1 MQKGFEDWSSQ
12 ISTHKF
18 SFNDNKDSSIPEW
31 MGLNKG
37 ALEIWDTVANSIGL
51 GGVPDIPG
59 LDKGKVEISRLL
71 KSPALGQWREHQ
83 QQLQNIAQL
92 LIEFQE
98 ADQVYKLAFAQ
109 MGIRSID
116 ALRQR
121 LSNIGSD
128 EEKVSTV
135 REFYDLWVDVN
146 EEIYSEFTMTDEYQ
160 VIHGDFVNALMALRK
175 ETNALT
181 EKMYKALNLPTRS
194 ELNTINKRLQEQRRE
209 NIQLRNEI
217 KKLASQIASKS
228 EKKTEPTSKS
238 QTTLRQ
244 DKDLA
249 KIKGVGPKIVEKLHT
264 QGIETLEQIANA
276 TNATFIRLIGS
287 ELVQK
292 YIGEGARL
300 VRELFQLAQEK
311 APSII
316 FIDELD
322 AVGAKRMDVGTTG
335 DREVQRT
342 LMQLLGELDGFTPRG
357 DVAIMGASNRPDILD
372 EALLRPGRFDR
383 IIKIPLPEEKARLKI
398 IKIHTAKM
406 AIAKGV
412 NYKKMAA
419 ETDGLSGADLRAVCV
434 EAGMGAIKNKRIKV
448 SYKDFTL
455 ALEKIKNRLNETDI
469 SEPEGGLYY

>member
-1 MQKGFEDWSSQ
+1 VASEESEGDVSAPTEDGNKWLIEETERFESEKRQLESDVSRMKRENAHLKGELARLRAPPQVIGTVRDILDDGRVSIKSSSGPDFVVH
-12 ISTHKF
+12 ISEGIDKDKLDVGDRVALHRQTLAILETLPSAKDPLVMGAEVDSKPIETYKDVGGLTEQLDELRSTIELPMLYPKRF
-18 SFNDNKDSSIPEW
+18 SRIGIEPP
-31 MGLNKG
+31 KG
-37 ALEIWDTVANSIGL
+37 V
-51 GGVPDIPG
+51 
-59 LDKGKVEISRLL
+59 
-71 KSPALGQWREHQ
+71 
-83 QQLQNIAQL
+83 L
-92 LIEFQE
+92 LIG
-98 ADQVYKLAFAQ
+98 APGTGK
-109 MGIRSID
+109 
-116 ALRQR
+116 
-121 LSNIGSD
+121 
-128 EEKVSTV
+128 T
-135 REFYDLWVDVN
+135 
-146 EEIYSEFTMTDEYQ
+146 
-160 VIHGDFVNALMALRK
+160 LMA
-175 ETNALT
+175 
-181 EKMYKALNLPTRS
+181 KA
-194 ELNTINKRLQEQRRE
+194 
-209 NIQLRNEI
+209 
-217 KKLASQIASKS
+217 
-228 EKKTEPTSKS
+228 
-238 QTTLRQ
+238 
-244 DKDLA
+244 
-249 KIKGVGPKIVEKLHT
+249 V
-264 QGIETLEQIANA
+264 ANA

-357 DVAIMGASNRPDILD
+357 EVAIMGASNRPDILD

-448 SYKDFTL
+448 SYKDFTV

>member
-1 MQKGFEDWSSQ
+1 MASEESEGDVSAPTEDGNKWLIEETERFESEKRQLESDVSRMKRENAHLKGELARLRAPPQVIGTVRDILDDGRVSIKSSSGPDFVVH
-12 ISTHKF
+12 ISEGIDKDNLDVGDRVALHRQTLAILETLPSAKDPLVMGAEVDSKPIETYKDIGGLTEQLDELRSTIELPMLYPKRF
-18 SFNDNKDSSIPEW
+18 SRIGIEPP
-31 MGLNKG
+31 KG
-37 ALEIWDTVANSIGL
+37 V
-51 GGVPDIPG
+51 
-59 LDKGKVEISRLL
+59 
-71 KSPALGQWREHQ
+71 
-83 QQLQNIAQL
+83 L
-92 LIEFQE
+92 LIG
-98 ADQVYKLAFAQ
+98 APGTGK
-109 MGIRSID
+109 
-116 ALRQR
+116 
-121 LSNIGSD
+121 
-128 EEKVSTV
+128 T
-135 REFYDLWVDVN
+135 
-146 EEIYSEFTMTDEYQ
+146 
-160 VIHGDFVNALMALRK
+160 LMA
-175 ETNALT
+175 
-181 EKMYKALNLPTRS
+181 KA
-194 ELNTINKRLQEQRRE
+194 
-209 NIQLRNEI
+209 
-217 KKLASQIASKS
+217 
-228 EKKTEPTSKS
+228 
-238 QTTLRQ
+238 
-244 DKDLA
+244 
-249 KIKGVGPKIVEKLHT
+249 V
-264 QGIETLEQIANA
+264 ANA

-357 DVAIMGASNRPDILD
+357 EVAIMGASNRPDILD

-448 SYKDFTL
+448 SYKDFTV

>member
-1 MQKGFEDWSSQ
+1 MASEESEGDVSAPTEDGNKWLIEETERFESEKRQLESDVSRMKRENAHLKGELARLRAPPQVIGTVRDMLDDGRVSIKSSSGPDFVVH
-12 ISTHKF
+12 ISEGIDKDNLDVGDRVALHRQTLAILETLPSAKDPLVMGAEVDSKPIETYKDIGGLTEQLDELRSTIELPMLYPKRF
-18 SFNDNKDSSIPEW
+18 SRIGIEPP
-31 MGLNKG
+31 KG
-37 ALEIWDTVANSIGL
+37 V
-51 GGVPDIPG
+51 
-59 LDKGKVEISRLL
+59 
-71 KSPALGQWREHQ
+71 
-83 QQLQNIAQL
+83 L
-92 LIEFQE
+92 LIG
-98 ADQVYKLAFAQ
+98 APGTGK
-109 MGIRSID
+109 
-116 ALRQR
+116 
-121 LSNIGSD
+121 
-128 EEKVSTV
+128 T
-135 REFYDLWVDVN
+135 
-146 EEIYSEFTMTDEYQ
+146 
-160 VIHGDFVNALMALRK
+160 LMA
-175 ETNALT
+175 
-181 EKMYKALNLPTRS
+181 KA
-194 ELNTINKRLQEQRRE
+194 
-209 NIQLRNEI
+209 
-217 KKLASQIASKS
+217 
-228 EKKTEPTSKS
+228 
-238 QTTLRQ
+238 
-244 DKDLA
+244 
-249 KIKGVGPKIVEKLHT
+249 V
-264 QGIETLEQIANA
+264 ANA

-357 DVAIMGASNRPDILD
+357 EVAIMGASNRPDILD

>member
-1 MQKGFEDWSSQ
+1 VASEESEGDVSAPTEDENKWLIEETERFESEKRQLESDVSRMKRENAHLKGELARLRAPPQVIGTVRDILDDGRVSIKSSSGPDFVVH
-12 ISTHKF
+12 ISEGIDKDNLDVGDRVALHRQTLAILETLPSAKDPLVMGAEVDSKPIETYKDIGGLTEQLDELRSTIELPMLYPKRF
-18 SFNDNKDSSIPEW
+18 SKIGIEPP
-31 MGLNKG
+31 KG
-37 ALEIWDTVANSIGL
+37 V
-51 GGVPDIPG
+51 
-59 LDKGKVEISRLL
+59 
-71 KSPALGQWREHQ
+71 
-83 QQLQNIAQL
+83 L
-92 LIEFQE
+92 LIG
-98 ADQVYKLAFAQ
+98 APGTGK
-109 MGIRSID
+109 
-116 ALRQR
+116 
-121 LSNIGSD
+121 
-128 EEKVSTV
+128 T
-135 REFYDLWVDVN
+135 
-146 EEIYSEFTMTDEYQ
+146 
-160 VIHGDFVNALMALRK
+160 LMA
-175 ETNALT
+175 
-181 EKMYKALNLPTRS
+181 KA
-194 ELNTINKRLQEQRRE
+194 
-209 NIQLRNEI
+209 
-217 KKLASQIASKS
+217 
-228 EKKTEPTSKS
+228 
-238 QTTLRQ
+238 
-244 DKDLA
+244 
-249 KIKGVGPKIVEKLHT
+249 V
-264 QGIETLEQIANA
+264 ANA

-357 DVAIMGASNRPDILD
+357 EVAIMGASNRPDILD

-383 IIKIPLPEEKARLKI
+383 IITIPLPEEKARLKI

>member
-1 MQKGFEDWSSQ
+1 MASEESEGDVSAPTEDGSKWLIEETERFESEKRQLESDVSRMKRENAHLKGELARLRAPPQVIGTVRDILDDGRVSIKSSSGPDFVVH
-12 ISTHKF
+12 ISEGIDKDNLEVGDRVALHRQTLAVLEKLP
-18 SFNDNKDSSIPEW
+18 SAKDPLVMGAEVDNKPIETYKDIGGLTEQLDELRSTIELPMLYPERFSKI
-31 MGLNKG
+31 GIEPPKG
-37 ALEIWDTVANSIGL
+37 V
-51 GGVPDIPG
+51 
-59 LDKGKVEISRLL
+59 
-71 KSPALGQWREHQ
+71 
-83 QQLQNIAQL
+83 L
-92 LIEFQE
+92 LIG
-98 ADQVYKLAFAQ
+98 APGTGK
-109 MGIRSID
+109 
-116 ALRQR
+116 
-121 LSNIGSD
+121 
-128 EEKVSTV
+128 T
-135 REFYDLWVDVN
+135 
-146 EEIYSEFTMTDEYQ
+146 
-160 VIHGDFVNALMALRK
+160 LMA
-175 ETNALT
+175 
-181 EKMYKALNLPTRS
+181 KA
-194 ELNTINKRLQEQRRE
+194 
-209 NIQLRNEI
+209 
-217 KKLASQIASKS
+217 
-228 EKKTEPTSKS
+228 
-238 QTTLRQ
+238 
-244 DKDLA
+244 
-249 KIKGVGPKIVEKLHT
+249 V
-264 QGIETLEQIANA
+264 ANA

-342 LMQLLGELDGFTPRG
+342 LMQLLGELDGFSPRG
-357 DVAIMGASNRPDILD
+357 EVAIMGASNRPDILD

-434 EAGMGAIKNKRIKV
+434 EAGMGAIKNKKTKV

>member
-1 MQKGFEDWSSQ
+1 MASEESEGDVSAPTEDGSKWLIEETERFESEKRQLESDVSRMKRENAHLKGELARLRAPPQVIGTVRDILDDGRVSIKSSSGPDFVVH
-12 ISTHKF
+12 ISEGIDKDNLEVGDRVALHRQTLAVLEKLP
-18 SFNDNKDSSIPEW
+18 SAKDPLVMGAEIDNKPIETYKDIGGLTEQLDELRSTIELPMLYPERFSKI
-31 MGLNKG
+31 GIEPPKG
-37 ALEIWDTVANSIGL
+37 V
-51 GGVPDIPG
+51 
-59 LDKGKVEISRLL
+59 
-71 KSPALGQWREHQ
+71 
-83 QQLQNIAQL
+83 L
-92 LIEFQE
+92 LIG
-98 ADQVYKLAFAQ
+98 APGTGK
-109 MGIRSID
+109 
-116 ALRQR
+116 
-121 LSNIGSD
+121 
-128 EEKVSTV
+128 T
-135 REFYDLWVDVN
+135 
-146 EEIYSEFTMTDEYQ
+146 
-160 VIHGDFVNALMALRK
+160 LMA
-175 ETNALT
+175 
-181 EKMYKALNLPTRS
+181 KA
-194 ELNTINKRLQEQRRE
+194 
-209 NIQLRNEI
+209 
-217 KKLASQIASKS
+217 
-228 EKKTEPTSKS
+228 
-238 QTTLRQ
+238 
-244 DKDLA
+244 
-249 KIKGVGPKIVEKLHT
+249 V
-264 QGIETLEQIANA
+264 ANA
-276 TNATFIRLIGS
+276 TKATFIRLIGS

-357 DVAIMGASNRPDILD
+357 EVAIMGASNRPDILD

-434 EAGMGAIKNKRIKV
+434 EAGMGAIKNKKTKV

>member
-1 MQKGFEDWSSQ
+1 MASEESEGDVSAPAEDGNKWLIEETERFESEKRQLESDVSRMKRENAHLKGELARLRAPPQVIGTVRDMLDDGRVSIKSSSGPDFVVH
-12 ISTHKF
+12 ISEGIDKDNLEVGDRVALHRQTLAILETLPSAKDPLVMGAEVDSKPIETYKDIGGLTEELDELRSTIELPMLYPKRF
-18 SFNDNKDSSIPEW
+18 SKIGIEPP
-31 MGLNKG
+31 KG
-37 ALEIWDTVANSIGL
+37 V
-51 GGVPDIPG
+51 
-59 LDKGKVEISRLL
+59 
-71 KSPALGQWREHQ
+71 
-83 QQLQNIAQL
+83 L
-92 LIEFQE
+92 LIG
-98 ADQVYKLAFAQ
+98 APGTGK
-109 MGIRSID
+109 
-116 ALRQR
+116 
-121 LSNIGSD
+121 
-128 EEKVSTV
+128 T
-135 REFYDLWVDVN
+135 
-146 EEIYSEFTMTDEYQ
+146 
-160 VIHGDFVNALMALRK
+160 LMA
-175 ETNALT
+175 
-181 EKMYKALNLPTRS
+181 KA
-194 ELNTINKRLQEQRRE
+194 
-209 NIQLRNEI
+209 
-217 KKLASQIASKS
+217 
-228 EKKTEPTSKS
+228 
-238 QTTLRQ
+238 
-244 DKDLA
+244 
-249 KIKGVGPKIVEKLHT
+249 V
-264 QGIETLEQIANA
+264 ANA

-357 DVAIMGASNRPDILD
+357 EVAIMGASNRPDILD

-434 EAGMGAIKNKRIKV
+434 EAGMNAIKNKRIKV

>member
-1 MQKGFEDWSSQ
+1 MASEESEGDVSAPTEDGNKWLIEETERFESEKRQLESDVSRMKRENAHLKGELARLRAPPQVIGTVRDILDDGRVSIKSSSGPDFVVH
-12 ISTHKF
+12 ISEGIDKDNLDVGDRVALHRQTLAILETLPSAKDPLIMGAEVDSKPIETYKDIGGLTEQLDELRSTIELPMLYPKRF
-18 SFNDNKDSSIPEW
+18 SKIGIEPP
-31 MGLNKG
+31 KG
-37 ALEIWDTVANSIGL
+37 V
-51 GGVPDIPG
+51 
-59 LDKGKVEISRLL
+59 
-71 KSPALGQWREHQ
+71 
-83 QQLQNIAQL
+83 L
-92 LIEFQE
+92 LIG
-98 ADQVYKLAFAQ
+98 APGTGK
-109 MGIRSID
+109 
-116 ALRQR
+116 
-121 LSNIGSD
+121 
-128 EEKVSTV
+128 T
-135 REFYDLWVDVN
+135 
-146 EEIYSEFTMTDEYQ
+146 
-160 VIHGDFVNALMALRK
+160 LMA
-175 ETNALT
+175 
-181 EKMYKALNLPTRS
+181 KA
-194 ELNTINKRLQEQRRE
+194 
-209 NIQLRNEI
+209 
-217 KKLASQIASKS
+217 
-228 EKKTEPTSKS
+228 
-238 QTTLRQ
+238 
-244 DKDLA
+244 
-249 KIKGVGPKIVEKLHT
+249 V
-264 QGIETLEQIANA
+264 ANA

-357 DVAIMGASNRPDILD
+357 EVAIMGASNRPDILD

-383 IIKIPLPEEKARLKI
+383 IIKIPLPKEEARLKI

-406 AIAKGV
+406 AITKGM

>member
-1 MQKGFEDWSSQ
+1 MASEESEGDVSAPTEDGNKWLIEETERFESEKRQLESDVSRMKRENAHLKGELARLRAPPQVIGTVRDILDDGRVSIKSSSGPDFVVH
-12 ISTHKF
+12 ISEGIDKDNLEVGDRVALHRQTLAVLEKLP
-18 SFNDNKDSSIPEW
+18 SAKDPLVMGAEVDNKPIETYKDIGGLTEQLDELRSTIELPLLYPERFSKI
-31 MGLNKG
+31 GIEPPKG
-37 ALEIWDTVANSIGL
+37 V
-51 GGVPDIPG
+51 
-59 LDKGKVEISRLL
+59 
-71 KSPALGQWREHQ
+71 
-83 QQLQNIAQL
+83 L
-92 LIEFQE
+92 LIG
-98 ADQVYKLAFAQ
+98 APGTGK
-109 MGIRSID
+109 
-116 ALRQR
+116 
-121 LSNIGSD
+121 
-128 EEKVSTV
+128 T
-135 REFYDLWVDVN
+135 
-146 EEIYSEFTMTDEYQ
+146 
-160 VIHGDFVNALMALRK
+160 LMA
-175 ETNALT
+175 
-181 EKMYKALNLPTRS
+181 KA
-194 ELNTINKRLQEQRRE
+194 
-209 NIQLRNEI
+209 
-217 KKLASQIASKS
+217 
-228 EKKTEPTSKS
+228 
-238 QTTLRQ
+238 
-244 DKDLA
+244 
-249 KIKGVGPKIVEKLHT
+249 V
-264 QGIETLEQIANA
+264 ANA

-357 DVAIMGASNRPDILD
+357 EVAIMGASNRPDILD

>member
-1 MQKGFEDWSSQ
+1 MASEESEGDVSAPTEDGNKWLIEETERFESEKRQLESDVSRMKRENAHLKGELARLRAPPQVIGTVRDILDDGRVSIKSSSGPDFVVH
-12 ISTHKF
+12 ISEGIDKDNLEVGDRVALHRQTLAVLEKLP
-18 SFNDNKDSSIPEW
+18 SAKDPLVMGAEVDNKPIETYKDIGGLTEQLDELRSTIELPMLYPERFSKI
-31 MGLNKG
+31 GIEPPKG
-37 ALEIWDTVANSIGL
+37 V
-51 GGVPDIPG
+51 
-59 LDKGKVEISRLL
+59 
-71 KSPALGQWREHQ
+71 
-83 QQLQNIAQL
+83 L
-92 LIEFQE
+92 LIG
-98 ADQVYKLAFAQ
+98 APGTGK
-109 MGIRSID
+109 
-116 ALRQR
+116 
-121 LSNIGSD
+121 
-128 EEKVSTV
+128 T
-135 REFYDLWVDVN
+135 
-146 EEIYSEFTMTDEYQ
+146 
-160 VIHGDFVNALMALRK
+160 LMA
-175 ETNALT
+175 
-181 EKMYKALNLPTRS
+181 KA
-194 ELNTINKRLQEQRRE
+194 
-209 NIQLRNEI
+209 
-217 KKLASQIASKS
+217 
-228 EKKTEPTSKS
+228 
-238 QTTLRQ
+238 
-244 DKDLA
+244 
-249 KIKGVGPKIVEKLHT
+249 V
-264 QGIETLEQIANA
+264 ANA

-357 DVAIMGASNRPDILD
+357 EVAIMGASNRPDILD

>member
-1 MQKGFEDWSSQ
+1 MTSEESEGDVSAPADKWLIEETERFESEKRQLETDVSRMKRENAHLKGELARLRAPPQVIGTVRDILEDGRVSIKSSSGPDFVVH
-12 ISTHKF
+12 ISEGIDKDNLEVGERVALHRQTLAILETLPSAKDPLVMGAEVNSKPIETYKDIGGLAEQLDELRSTIELPMLYPKRF
-18 SFNDNKDSSIPEW
+18 SRIGIEPP
-31 MGLNKG
+31 KG
-37 ALEIWDTVANSIGL
+37 V
-51 GGVPDIPG
+51 
-59 LDKGKVEISRLL
+59 
-71 KSPALGQWREHQ
+71 
-83 QQLQNIAQL
+83 L
-92 LIEFQE
+92 LIG
-98 ADQVYKLAFAQ
+98 APGTGK
-109 MGIRSID
+109 
-116 ALRQR
+116 
-121 LSNIGSD
+121 
-128 EEKVSTV
+128 T
-135 REFYDLWVDVN
+135 
-146 EEIYSEFTMTDEYQ
+146 
-160 VIHGDFVNALMALRK
+160 LMA
-175 ETNALT
+175 
-181 EKMYKALNLPTRS
+181 KA
-194 ELNTINKRLQEQRRE
+194 
-209 NIQLRNEI
+209 
-217 KKLASQIASKS
+217 
-228 EKKTEPTSKS
+228 
-238 QTTLRQ
+238 
-244 DKDLA
+244 
-249 KIKGVGPKIVEKLHT
+249 V
-264 QGIETLEQIANA
+264 ANA

-357 DVAIMGASNRPDILD
+357 EVAIMGASNRPDILD

>member
-1 MQKGFEDWSSQ
+1 MASEESEGDVSAPTEDGNKWLIEETERFESEKRQLESDVSRMKRENAHLKGELARLRAPPQVIGTVRDMLHDGRVSIKSSSGPDFVVH
-12 ISTHKF
+12 ISEGIDKDNLEVGDRVALHRQTLAVLEKLP
-18 SFNDNKDSSIPEW
+18 SAKDPLVMGAEVDNKPIETYKDIG
-31 MGLNKG
+31 GLTEQLDELRSTIELPMLYPKRFSKIGIEPPKG
-37 ALEIWDTVANSIGL
+37 V
-51 GGVPDIPG
+51 
-59 LDKGKVEISRLL
+59 
-71 KSPALGQWREHQ
+71 
-83 QQLQNIAQL
+83 L
-92 LIEFQE
+92 LIG
-98 ADQVYKLAFAQ
+98 APGTGK
-109 MGIRSID
+109 
-116 ALRQR
+116 
-121 LSNIGSD
+121 
-128 EEKVSTV
+128 T
-135 REFYDLWVDVN
+135 
-146 EEIYSEFTMTDEYQ
+146 
-160 VIHGDFVNALMALRK
+160 LMA
-175 ETNALT
+175 
-181 EKMYKALNLPTRS
+181 KA
-194 ELNTINKRLQEQRRE
+194 
-209 NIQLRNEI
+209 
-217 KKLASQIASKS
+217 
-228 EKKTEPTSKS
+228 
-238 QTTLRQ
+238 
-244 DKDLA
+244 
-249 KIKGVGPKIVEKLHT
+249 V
-264 QGIETLEQIANA
+264 ANA

-342 LMQLLGELDGFTPRG
+342 LMQLLGELDGFSPRG
-357 DVAIMGASNRPDILD
+357 EVAIMGASNRPDILD

>member
-1 MQKGFEDWSSQ
+1 VASEESEGDVSAPTEEGNKWLIEETERFESEKRQLESDVSRMKRENAHLKGELARLRAPPQVIGTVRDILDDGRVSIKSSSGPDFVVH
-12 ISTHKF
+12 ISEGIDKDNLEVGDRVALHRQTLAILETLPSAKDPLVMGAEVDSKPIETYKDIGGLTEQLDELRSTIELPMLYPKRF
-18 SFNDNKDSSIPEW
+18 SRIGIEPP
-31 MGLNKG
+31 KG
-37 ALEIWDTVANSIGL
+37 V
-51 GGVPDIPG
+51 
-59 LDKGKVEISRLL
+59 
-71 KSPALGQWREHQ
+71 
-83 QQLQNIAQL
+83 L
-92 LIEFQE
+92 LIG
-98 ADQVYKLAFAQ
+98 APGTGK
-109 MGIRSID
+109 
-116 ALRQR
+116 
-121 LSNIGSD
+121 
-128 EEKVSTV
+128 T
-135 REFYDLWVDVN
+135 
-146 EEIYSEFTMTDEYQ
+146 
-160 VIHGDFVNALMALRK
+160 LMA
-175 ETNALT
+175 
-181 EKMYKALNLPTRS
+181 KA
-194 ELNTINKRLQEQRRE
+194 
-209 NIQLRNEI
+209 
-217 KKLASQIASKS
+217 
-228 EKKTEPTSKS
+228 
-238 QTTLRQ
+238 
-244 DKDLA
+244 
-249 KIKGVGPKIVEKLHT
+249 V
-264 QGIETLEQIANA
+264 ANA

-357 DVAIMGASNRPDILD
+357 EVAIMGASNRPDILD

>member
-1 MQKGFEDWSSQ
+1 MASEENEGDVSTPTEDGNKWLIEETERFESEKRQLESDVSRMKRENAHLKGELARLRAPPQVIGTVRDMLDDGRVSIKSSSGPDFVVH
-12 ISTHKF
+12 ISEGIDKDNLEVGDRVALHRQTLAILETLPSAKDPLVMGAEVDSKPIETYKDIGGLTEQLDELRSAIELPMLYPKRF
-18 SFNDNKDSSIPEW
+18 SKIGIEPP
-31 MGLNKG
+31 KG
-37 ALEIWDTVANSIGL
+37 V
-51 GGVPDIPG
+51 
-59 LDKGKVEISRLL
+59 
-71 KSPALGQWREHQ
+71 
-83 QQLQNIAQL
+83 L
-92 LIEFQE
+92 LIG
-98 ADQVYKLAFAQ
+98 APGTGK
-109 MGIRSID
+109 
-116 ALRQR
+116 
-121 LSNIGSD
+121 
-128 EEKVSTV
+128 T
-135 REFYDLWVDVN
+135 
-146 EEIYSEFTMTDEYQ
+146 
-160 VIHGDFVNALMALRK
+160 LMA
-175 ETNALT
+175 
-181 EKMYKALNLPTRS
+181 KA
-194 ELNTINKRLQEQRRE
+194 
-209 NIQLRNEI
+209 
-217 KKLASQIASKS
+217 
-228 EKKTEPTSKS
+228 
-238 QTTLRQ
+238 
-244 DKDLA
+244 
-249 KIKGVGPKIVEKLHT
+249 V
-264 QGIETLEQIANA
+264 ANA

-357 DVAIMGASNRPDILD
+357 EVAIMGASNRPDILD

-448 SYKDFTL
+448 SYKDFTV

>member
-1 MQKGFEDWSSQ
+1 MASEESEGDVSAPTEDGSKWLIEETERFESEKRQLESDVSRMKRENAHLKGELARLRAPPQVIGTVRDILDDGRVSIKSSSGPDFVVH
-12 ISTHKF
+12 ISEGIDKDNLEVGDRVALHRQTLAVLEKLP
-18 SFNDNKDSSIPEW
+18 SAKDPLVMGAEIDNKPIETY
-31 MGLNKG
+31 K
-37 ALEIWDTVANSIGL
+37 SIGGL
-51 GGVPDIPG
+51 TEQLDELRSTIELPMLYPERFSKIGIEPPKGV
-59 LDKGKVEISRLL
+59 
-71 KSPALGQWREHQ
+71 
-83 QQLQNIAQL
+83 L
-92 LIEFQE
+92 LIG
-98 ADQVYKLAFAQ
+98 APGTGK
-109 MGIRSID
+109 
-116 ALRQR
+116 
-121 LSNIGSD
+121 
-128 EEKVSTV
+128 T
-135 REFYDLWVDVN
+135 
-146 EEIYSEFTMTDEYQ
+146 
-160 VIHGDFVNALMALRK
+160 LMA
-175 ETNALT
+175 
-181 EKMYKALNLPTRS
+181 KA
-194 ELNTINKRLQEQRRE
+194 
-209 NIQLRNEI
+209 
-217 KKLASQIASKS
+217 
-228 EKKTEPTSKS
+228 
-238 QTTLRQ
+238 
-244 DKDLA
+244 
-249 KIKGVGPKIVEKLHT
+249 V
-264 QGIETLEQIANA
+264 ANA
-276 TNATFIRLIGS
+276 TKATFIRLIGS

-357 DVAIMGASNRPDILD
+357 EVAIMGASNRPDILD

-398 IKIHTAKM
+398 IKIHTVKM

-434 EAGMGAIKNKRIKV
+434 EAGMGAIKNKRTKV

>member
-1 MQKGFEDWSSQ
+1 MASEESEGDVSAPTEDGNKWLIEETERFESEKRQLESDVSRMKRENAHLKGELARLRAPPQVIGTVRDMLDDGRVSIKSSSGPDFVVH
-12 ISTHKF
+12 ISEGIDKDNLDVGDRVALHRQTLAILETLPSAKDPLVMGAEV
-18 SFNDNKDSSIPEW
+18 DNKPIETYKDIG
-31 MGLNKG
+31 GLTEQLDELRSTIELPMLYPKRFSRIGIEPPKG
-37 ALEIWDTVANSIGL
+37 V
-51 GGVPDIPG
+51 
-59 LDKGKVEISRLL
+59 
-71 KSPALGQWREHQ
+71 
-83 QQLQNIAQL
+83 L
-92 LIEFQE
+92 LIG
-98 ADQVYKLAFAQ
+98 APGTGK
-109 MGIRSID
+109 
-116 ALRQR
+116 
-121 LSNIGSD
+121 
-128 EEKVSTV
+128 T
-135 REFYDLWVDVN
+135 
-146 EEIYSEFTMTDEYQ
+146 
-160 VIHGDFVNALMALRK
+160 LMA
-175 ETNALT
+175 
-181 EKMYKALNLPTRS
+181 KA
-194 ELNTINKRLQEQRRE
+194 
-209 NIQLRNEI
+209 
-217 KKLASQIASKS
+217 
-228 EKKTEPTSKS
+228 
-238 QTTLRQ
+238 
-244 DKDLA
+244 
-249 KIKGVGPKIVEKLHT
+249 V
-264 QGIETLEQIANA
+264 ANA

-357 DVAIMGASNRPDILD
+357 EVAIMGASNRPDILD

>member
-1 MQKGFEDWSSQ
+1 VASEESEGDVSAPTEDGNKWLIEETERFESEKRQLESDVSRMKRENAHLKGELARLRAPPQVIGTVRDMLHDGRVSIKSSSGPDFVVH
-12 ISTHKF
+12 ISEGIDKDNLEVGDRVALHRQTLAVLEKLP
-18 SFNDNKDSSIPEW
+18 SAKDPLVMGAEVDNKPIETYKDIG
-31 MGLNKG
+31 GLTEQLDELRSTIELPMLYPKRFSKIGIEPPKG
-37 ALEIWDTVANSIGL
+37 V
-51 GGVPDIPG
+51 
-59 LDKGKVEISRLL
+59 
-71 KSPALGQWREHQ
+71 
-83 QQLQNIAQL
+83 L
-92 LIEFQE
+92 LIG
-98 ADQVYKLAFAQ
+98 APGTGK
-109 MGIRSID
+109 
-116 ALRQR
+116 
-121 LSNIGSD
+121 
-128 EEKVSTV
+128 T
-135 REFYDLWVDVN
+135 
-146 EEIYSEFTMTDEYQ
+146 
-160 VIHGDFVNALMALRK
+160 LMA
-175 ETNALT
+175 
-181 EKMYKALNLPTRS
+181 KA
-194 ELNTINKRLQEQRRE
+194 
-209 NIQLRNEI
+209 
-217 KKLASQIASKS
+217 
-228 EKKTEPTSKS
+228 
-238 QTTLRQ
+238 
-244 DKDLA
+244 
-249 KIKGVGPKIVEKLHT
+249 V
-264 QGIETLEQIANA
+264 ANA

-357 DVAIMGASNRPDILD
+357 EVAIMGASNRPDILD

>member
-1 MQKGFEDWSSQ
+1 VASEESEGDVSTPTEDGNKWLIEETERFESEKRQLESDVSRMKRENAHLKGELARLRAPPQVIGTVRDILDDGRVSIKSSSGPDFVVH
-12 ISTHKF
+12 ISEGIDKDNLDVGDRVALHRQTLAVLEKLPSAKDPLVMGAEVDSKPIETYKDIGGLTEQLDELRSTIELPMLYPKRF
-18 SFNDNKDSSIPEW
+18 SRIGIEPP
-31 MGLNKG
+31 KG
-37 ALEIWDTVANSIGL
+37 V
-51 GGVPDIPG
+51 
-59 LDKGKVEISRLL
+59 
-71 KSPALGQWREHQ
+71 
-83 QQLQNIAQL
+83 L
-92 LIEFQE
+92 LIG
-98 ADQVYKLAFAQ
+98 APGTGK
-109 MGIRSID
+109 
-116 ALRQR
+116 
-121 LSNIGSD
+121 
-128 EEKVSTV
+128 T
-135 REFYDLWVDVN
+135 
-146 EEIYSEFTMTDEYQ
+146 
-160 VIHGDFVNALMALRK
+160 LMA
-175 ETNALT
+175 
-181 EKMYKALNLPTRS
+181 KA
-194 ELNTINKRLQEQRRE
+194 
-209 NIQLRNEI
+209 
-217 KKLASQIASKS
+217 
-228 EKKTEPTSKS
+228 
-238 QTTLRQ
+238 
-244 DKDLA
+244 
-249 KIKGVGPKIVEKLHT
+249 V
-264 QGIETLEQIANA
+264 ANA

-357 DVAIMGASNRPDILD
+357 EVAIMGASNRPDILD

>member
-1 MQKGFEDWSSQ
+1 MASEESEGDVSAPTEDGSKWLIEETERFESEKRQLESDVSRMKRENAHLKGELARLRAPPQVIGTVRDILDDGRVSIKSSSGPDFVVHVSEGIDKDNLKVGDRVALHRQ
-12 ISTHKF
+12 TLAVLETLPSAKDPLVMGAEI
-18 SFNDNKDSSIPEW
+18 DNKPIETY
-31 MGLNKG
+31 K
-37 ALEIWDTVANSIGL
+37 SIGGL
-51 GGVPDIPG
+51 TEQLDELRSTIELPMLYPERFSKIGIEPPKGV
-59 LDKGKVEISRLL
+59 
-71 KSPALGQWREHQ
+71 
-83 QQLQNIAQL
+83 L
-92 LIEFQE
+92 LIG
-98 ADQVYKLAFAQ
+98 APGTGK
-109 MGIRSID
+109 
-116 ALRQR
+116 
-121 LSNIGSD
+121 
-128 EEKVSTV
+128 T
-135 REFYDLWVDVN
+135 
-146 EEIYSEFTMTDEYQ
+146 
-160 VIHGDFVNALMALRK
+160 LMA
-175 ETNALT
+175 
-181 EKMYKALNLPTRS
+181 KA
-194 ELNTINKRLQEQRRE
+194 
-209 NIQLRNEI
+209 
-217 KKLASQIASKS
+217 
-228 EKKTEPTSKS
+228 
-238 QTTLRQ
+238 
-244 DKDLA
+244 
-249 KIKGVGPKIVEKLHT
+249 V
-264 QGIETLEQIANA
+264 ANA

-357 DVAIMGASNRPDILD
+357 EVAIMGASNRPDILD

-406 AIAKGV
+406 AIVKGV

-434 EAGMGAIKNKRIKV
+434 EAGMGAIKNKRTKV

-455 ALEKIKNRLNETDI
+455 ALEKIKNRLNEMDI

>member
-1 MQKGFEDWSSQ
+1 MASEESEGDVSAPTEDGNKWLIEETERFESEKRQLESDVSRMKRENAHLKGELARLRAPPQVIGTVRDMLHDGRVSIKSSSGPDFVVH
-12 ISTHKF
+12 ISEGIDKDNLEVGDRVALHRQTLAVLEKLP
-18 SFNDNKDSSIPEW
+18 SAKDPLVMGAEVDNKPIETYKDIG
-31 MGLNKG
+31 GLTEQLDELRSTIELPMLYPKRFSKIGIEPPKG
-37 ALEIWDTVANSIGL
+37 V
-51 GGVPDIPG
+51 
-59 LDKGKVEISRLL
+59 
-71 KSPALGQWREHQ
+71 
-83 QQLQNIAQL
+83 L
-92 LIEFQE
+92 LIG
-98 ADQVYKLAFAQ
+98 APGTGK
-109 MGIRSID
+109 
-116 ALRQR
+116 
-121 LSNIGSD
+121 
-128 EEKVSTV
+128 T
-135 REFYDLWVDVN
+135 
-146 EEIYSEFTMTDEYQ
+146 
-160 VIHGDFVNALMALRK
+160 LMA
-175 ETNALT
+175 
-181 EKMYKALNLPTRS
+181 KA
-194 ELNTINKRLQEQRRE
+194 
-209 NIQLRNEI
+209 
-217 KKLASQIASKS
+217 
-228 EKKTEPTSKS
+228 
-238 QTTLRQ
+238 
-244 DKDLA
+244 
-249 KIKGVGPKIVEKLHT
+249 V
-264 QGIETLEQIANA
+264 ANA

-357 DVAIMGASNRPDILD
+357 EVAIMGASNRPDILD

-434 EAGMGAIKNKRIKV
+434 EAGMGAIKNKRVKV

>member
-1 MQKGFEDWSSQ
+1 MASEESEGDVSAPTEDGNKWLIEETERFESEKRQLESDVSRMKRENAHLKGELARLRAPPQVIGTVRDILDDGRVSIKSSSGPDFVVH
-12 ISTHKF
+12 ISEGIDKDNLEVGDRVALHRQTLAVLEKLP
-18 SFNDNKDSSIPEW
+18 SAKDPLVMGAEVDNKPIETYKDIGGLTEELDELRSTIELPMLYPERFSKI
-31 MGLNKG
+31 GIEPPKG
-37 ALEIWDTVANSIGL
+37 V
-51 GGVPDIPG
+51 
-59 LDKGKVEISRLL
+59 
-71 KSPALGQWREHQ
+71 
-83 QQLQNIAQL
+83 L
-92 LIEFQE
+92 LIG
-98 ADQVYKLAFAQ
+98 APGTGK
-109 MGIRSID
+109 
-116 ALRQR
+116 
-121 LSNIGSD
+121 
-128 EEKVSTV
+128 T
-135 REFYDLWVDVN
+135 
-146 EEIYSEFTMTDEYQ
+146 
-160 VIHGDFVNALMALRK
+160 LMA
-175 ETNALT
+175 
-181 EKMYKALNLPTRS
+181 KA
-194 ELNTINKRLQEQRRE
+194 
-209 NIQLRNEI
+209 
-217 KKLASQIASKS
+217 
-228 EKKTEPTSKS
+228 
-238 QTTLRQ
+238 
-244 DKDLA
+244 
-249 KIKGVGPKIVEKLHT
+249 V
-264 QGIETLEQIANA
+264 ANA
-276 TNATFIRLIGS
+276 TKATFIRLIGS

-357 DVAIMGASNRPDILD
+357 EVAIMGASNRPDILD

-406 AIAKGV
+406 AIVKGV

-434 EAGMGAIKNKRIKV
+434 EAGMGAIKNKRTKV

>member
-1 MQKGFEDWSSQ
+1 MASEESEGDVSAPTEDGNKWLIEETERFESEKRQLESDVSRMKRENAHLKGELARLRAPPQVIGTVRDILDDGRVSIKSSSGPDFVVH
-12 ISTHKF
+12 ISEGIDKDNLEVGDRVALHRQTLAILETLPSAKDPLVMGAEVDSKPIETYKDVGGLTEQLDELRSTIELPMLYPKRF
-18 SFNDNKDSSIPEW
+18 SKIGIEPP
-31 MGLNKG
+31 KG
-37 ALEIWDTVANSIGL
+37 V
-51 GGVPDIPG
+51 
-59 LDKGKVEISRLL
+59 
-71 KSPALGQWREHQ
+71 
-83 QQLQNIAQL
+83 L
-92 LIEFQE
+92 LIG
-98 ADQVYKLAFAQ
+98 APGTGK
-109 MGIRSID
+109 
-116 ALRQR
+116 
-121 LSNIGSD
+121 
-128 EEKVSTV
+128 T
-135 REFYDLWVDVN
+135 
-146 EEIYSEFTMTDEYQ
+146 
-160 VIHGDFVNALMALRK
+160 LMA
-175 ETNALT
+175 
-181 EKMYKALNLPTRS
+181 KA
-194 ELNTINKRLQEQRRE
+194 
-209 NIQLRNEI
+209 
-217 KKLASQIASKS
+217 
-228 EKKTEPTSKS
+228 
-238 QTTLRQ
+238 
-244 DKDLA
+244 
-249 KIKGVGPKIVEKLHT
+249 V
-264 QGIETLEQIANA
+264 ANA

-357 DVAIMGASNRPDILD
+357 EVAIMGASNRPDILD

-383 IIKIPLPEEKARLKI
+383 IINIPLPEEKARLKI

>member
-1 MQKGFEDWSSQ
+1 MASEESEGDVSAPTEDGNKWLIEETERFESEKRQLESDVSRMKRENAHLKGELARLRAPPQVIGTVRDILDDGRVSIKSSSGPDFVVH
-12 ISTHKF
+12 ISEGIDKDNLDVGDRVALHRQTLAILETLPSAKDPLVMGAEVDSKPIETYKDIGGLTEQLDELRSTIELPMLYPKRF
-18 SFNDNKDSSIPEW
+18 SKIGIEPP
-31 MGLNKG
+31 KG
-37 ALEIWDTVANSIGL
+37 VLLIGAPGTGKTLMAKAVAN
-51 GGVPDIPG
+51 
-59 LDKGKVEISRLL
+59 
-71 KSPALGQWREHQ
+71 
-83 QQLQNIAQL
+83 
-92 LIEFQE
+92 
-98 ADQVYKLAFAQ
+98 
-109 MGIRSID
+109 
-116 ALRQR
+116 
-121 LSNIGSD
+121 
-128 EEKVSTV
+128 T
-135 REFYDLWVDVN
+135 
-146 EEIYSEFTMTDEYQ
+146 
-160 VIHGDFVNALMALRK
+160 
-175 ETNALT
+175 
-181 EKMYKALNLPTRS
+181 
-194 ELNTINKRLQEQRRE
+194 
-209 NIQLRNEI
+209 
-217 KKLASQIASKS
+217 
-228 EKKTEPTSKS
+228 
-238 QTTLRQ
+238 
-244 DKDLA
+244 
-249 KIKGVGPKIVEKLHT
+249 
-264 QGIETLEQIANA
+264 

-383 IIKIPLPEEKARLKI
+383 IINIPLPEEKARLKI